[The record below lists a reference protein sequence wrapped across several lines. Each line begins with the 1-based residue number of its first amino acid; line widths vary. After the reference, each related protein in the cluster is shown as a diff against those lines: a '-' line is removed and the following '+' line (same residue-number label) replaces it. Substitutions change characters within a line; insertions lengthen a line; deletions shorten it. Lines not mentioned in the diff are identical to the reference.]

1 MGGEQL
7 LDLRNLRG
15 GQPGED
21 VAAIF
26 LWVQPSPPA
35 ADQDRINHRAAPS
48 GLRMTDE
55 QPPPAAHRCGP
66 DIILHQ
72 VVVDLEASVREIP
85 EQGVVL
91 VEEVVHSFAQGA
103 LR

>member
-15 GQPGED
+15 GQPAED
-21 VAAIF
+21 VAEIC
-26 LWVQPSPPA
+26 LRVQSSPPA

-48 GLRMTDE
+48 GLGMANE
-55 QPPPAAHRCGP
+55 QPPPAAHCCKP

-72 VVVDLEASVREIP
+72 LVVDFEASVREIP
-85 EQGVVL
+85 RAG
-91 VEEVVHSFAQGA
+91 
-103 LR
+103 RRTR